1 MWYKNLK
8 LAFCI
13 LLIYI
18 TFVLISIIN
27 NKL

>member
-8 LAFCI
+8 LTFCI

-18 TFVLISIIN
+18 IFVLISIIN